1 MITGLFKFSVLLKSS
16 VGWSE
21 LAAVKSEL
29 ELVER
34 FRFLNRASIEFGLEL
49 EDLWSVDEI

>member
-1 MITGLFKFSVLLKSS
+1 LITGLFKFSVLLKSS

>member
-1 MITGLFKFSVLLKSS
+1 MRTGLFKLSVLLKSS